1 MMCHVL
7 AQDKPTFASGE
18 QKDNI
23 MKKTNN
29 DNEKLVSVISSE
41 YSLNALADLIG
52 DFGLEIT
59 SIEKKDKLVS

>member
-1 MMCHVL
+1 
-7 AQDKPTFASGE
+7 
-18 QKDNI
+18 